1 MIYELAHIEI
11 QPGTQEKFEAGVQE
25 AAPLFQ
31 RAKGCHGM
39 ELHQTLEDPNAYLLV
54 VQWETLEDHT
64 VHFRGSEDFQAWR
77 ALVGGYFAKP
87 PEVRHATTVAK
98 PF

>member
-1 MIYELAHIEI
+1 MIYEIAQIEI
-11 QPGTQEKFEAGVQE
+11 RPGTQEAFEAGVQT

-39 ELHQTLEDPNAYLLV
+39 QLQQTLEDANTYLLV
-54 VQWETLEDHT
+54 VQWDTLEDHT
-64 VHFRGSEDFQAWR
+64 VHFRGSEDFKAWR
-77 ALVGGYFAKP
+77 ALVGEYFAKP
-87 PEVRHATTVAK
+87 PVVCHTTTVAN

>member
-11 QPGTQEKFEAGVQE
+11 QPGTQEKFEAGVQA

-39 ELHQTLEDPNAYLLV
+39 ELRQVLEDPNTYLLV

-77 ALVGGYFAKP
+77 TLVGGYFAKL

>member
-11 QPGTQEKFEAGVQE
+11 RPGTQEKFEAGVQA

-39 ELHQTLEDPNAYLLV
+39 ELQQTLEDANTYLLV

-64 VHFRGSEDFQAWR
+64 VHFRGSEDFKAWR
-77 ALVGGYFAKP
+77 ALVGEYFAKP
-87 PEVRHATTVAK
+87 PTVCHTTTVAK